1 MKIYRIWSECMM
13 GFENNVQYRK
23 NIGTATQCF
32 NDLVRKLIKETD
44 FVDEED
50 FQEKIQYLRESIEE
64 FHPEREI
71 ICRKYPVLM
80 YKEGNKIVARIYFWQ
95 KTSYEYNEWDV
106 ERYEAVLQEIE
117 ITK

>member
-13 GFENNVQYRK
+13 GFEDNVQYRK
-23 NIGTATQCF
+23 NIHTATQCF

-50 FQEKIQYLRESIEE
+50 FQEEIQYLRESIEE

-80 YKEGNKIVARIYFWQ
+80 YKEGNKIVARCY
-95 KTSYEYNEWDV
+95 KYNEGDA
-106 ERYEAVLQEIE
+106 ERYEVVLQEIE